1 MIMDGSS
8 GRITWLLLMIRE
20 ALKNK
25 MLAIKPEICCEAY
38 KVY

>member
-20 ALKNK
+20 VLKNK
-25 MLAIKPEICCEAY
+25 MLVIKFEICCEVY